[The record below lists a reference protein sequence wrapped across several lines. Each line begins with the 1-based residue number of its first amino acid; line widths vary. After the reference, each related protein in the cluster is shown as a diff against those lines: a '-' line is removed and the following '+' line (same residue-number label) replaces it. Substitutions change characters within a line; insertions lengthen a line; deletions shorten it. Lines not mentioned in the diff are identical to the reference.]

1 MSKKPWEDKVSDEEL
16 EEVVDADFLDDEDE
30 FEDYE
35 EEEDVT
41 PSDEQSCLAYS
52 LLLLYVFCSLFSILQ
67 MSVETKLRN
76 LRNHLDSTHH
86 QLAKLLNLHLARKTQ
101 TKMRK
106 VRNLIQKNLQKR
118 NHLQLKH
125 QALLNM

>member
-35 EEEDVT
+35 DLEEEDNT
-41 PSDEQSCLAYS
+41 PSDDKREKGGGFINS

-67 MSVETKLRN
+67 M
-76 LRNHLDSTHH
+76 
-86 QLAKLLNLHLARKTQ
+86 
-101 TKMRK
+101 
-106 VRNLIQKNLQKR
+106 
-118 NHLQLKH
+118 
-125 QALLNM
+125 

>member
-41 PSDEQSCLAYS
+41 PSDEKRKKVAAS
-52 LLLLYVFCSLFSILQ
+52 LI
-67 MSVETKLRN
+67 
-76 LRNHLDSTHH
+76 HH
-86 QLAKLLNLHLARKTQ
+86 S
-101 TKMRK
+101 
-106 VRNLIQKNLQKR
+106 
-118 NHLQLKH
+118 
-125 QALLNM
+125 

>member
-41 PSDEQSCLAYS
+41 PSDDSLAWIILCYCCMYFV
-52 LLLLYVFCSLFSILQ
+52 LCFLYFKCWWKQNCGI
-67 MSVETKLRN
+67 
-76 LRNHLDSTHH
+76 
-86 QLAKLLNLHLARKTQ
+86 
-101 TKMRK
+101 
-106 VRNLIQKNLQKR
+106 
-118 NHLQLKH
+118 
-125 QALLNM
+125 

>member
-41 PSDEQSCLAYS
+41 PSDEKREKGGGFINSSFLTV
-52 LLLLYVFCSLFSILQ
+52 LLGLFFVI
-67 MSVETKLRN
+67 V
-76 LRNHLDSTHH
+76 
-86 QLAKLLNLHLARKTQ
+86 
-101 TKMRK
+101 
-106 VRNLIQKNLQKR
+106 V
-118 NHLQLKH
+118 
-125 QALLNM
+125 

>member
-41 PSDEQSCLAYS
+41 PSQR
-52 LLLLYVFCSLFSILQ
+52 LQ
-67 MSVETKLRN
+67 VIDKG
-76 LRNHLDSTHH
+76 HC
-86 QLAKLLNLHLARKTQ
+86 
-101 TKMRK
+101 
-106 VRNLIQKNLQKR
+106 
-118 NHLQLKH
+118 
-125 QALLNM
+125 

>member
-41 PSDEQSCLAYS
+41 PSDEKREKGGGFINSSFLTVFAWIILCYCCMYFVLCF
-52 LLLLYVFCSLFSILQ
+52 LYFKCWWKQNCGI
-67 MSVETKLRN
+67 
-76 LRNHLDSTHH
+76 
-86 QLAKLLNLHLARKTQ
+86 
-101 TKMRK
+101 
-106 VRNLIQKNLQKR
+106 
-118 NHLQLKH
+118 
-125 QALLNM
+125 

>member
-41 PSDEQSCLAYS
+41 PSDEKTRKGGGFINSSFLTVLLDYS
-52 LLLLYVFCSLFSILQ
+52 FVIVVCILFFVFYTSKCRWKQNCGI
-67 MSVETKLRN
+67 
-76 LRNHLDSTHH
+76 
-86 QLAKLLNLHLARKTQ
+86 
-101 TKMRK
+101 
-106 VRNLIQKNLQKR
+106 
-118 NHLQLKH
+118 
-125 QALLNM
+125 